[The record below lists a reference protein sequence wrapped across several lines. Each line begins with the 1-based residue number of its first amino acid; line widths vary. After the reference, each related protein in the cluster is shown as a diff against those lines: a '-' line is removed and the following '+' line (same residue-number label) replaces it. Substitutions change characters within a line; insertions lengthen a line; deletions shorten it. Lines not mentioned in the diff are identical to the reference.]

1 METGFKLNFNLNIY
15 ILIDFLRSNKD
26 EGKAENLKWSLNKT
40 IGAFVISEYILANGS
55 QRLEIVVLFW
65 IQMLD
70 FKNGLLKVFL
80 TVVHIMWFFYV
91 IMQLKYIK

>member
-1 METGFKLNFNLNIY
+1 MFSFFSLQTFNSHNFHENLTFMETGLKLNFNLNIY

-26 EGKAENLKWSLNKT
+26 EGRAENLKWSLNKT

-65 IQMLD
+65 I
-70 FKNGLLKVFL
+70 
-80 TVVHIMWFFYV
+80 
-91 IMQLKYIK
+91 